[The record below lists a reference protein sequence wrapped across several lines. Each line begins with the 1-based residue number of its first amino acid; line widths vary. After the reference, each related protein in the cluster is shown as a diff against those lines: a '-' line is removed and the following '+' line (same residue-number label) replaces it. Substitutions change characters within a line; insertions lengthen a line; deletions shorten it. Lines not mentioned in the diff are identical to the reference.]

1 MAGMVYN
8 TVVIP
13 DEMVVK
19 AFKAAME
26 VQPKLKCCQLCVEKN
41 EDCTRCN
48 RLGIPI
54 TKTSYGCRF
63 HKTNEQAVVEHIRAE
78 RLRGARVT
86 ERIRNKL
93 DLMDNFNCAA
103 NMICVDVMEM
113 YQREYDRL
121 VAKVG
126 DDEKKYLKTHRN
138 MGRFMKAY
146 KEIKKALQDIRSM
159 HVNFVEYW
167 DKEMY
172 SDLAGNLDVKSYDN
186 HQYNGGLTVA
196 INMLV
201 QDRAK
206 YLAEIVEHMNELPSE
221 ELYEDTDVKRYL
233 IKI

>member
-8 TVVIP
+8 TVEIP
-13 DEMVVK
+13 EEMVVN

-26 VQPKLKCCQLCVEKN
+26 VQPKLKACQLCVEAN
-41 EDCTRCN
+41 NACDWCTK
-48 RLGIPI
+48 LKMPI
-54 TKTSYGCRF
+54 KRSTYGCKF
-63 HKTNEQAVVEHIRAE
+63 HKTSDQAVVEHIRAE
-78 RLRGARVT
+78 RARGARVT
-86 ERIRNKL
+86 SRIRSKL
-93 DLMDNFNCAA
+93 ELMDNFNCAA

-113 YQREYDRL
+113 YQHEYDRL
-121 VAKVG
+121 VAKMG